1 MRKILTPLLHILNRR
16 ARPAALLAALALGLG
31 LAPLPRTGL
40 AQGLFSPVITVNGDA
55 ITGYELEQ
63 RAQLLRMLNAPGDH
77 MELARKALIEDRLKQ
92 QAAEAVDMKVAPE
105 DVQKGIDDFA
115 ARTNLSTE
123 EVLKALEEGGVSQ
136 QTLRDFVKINLLWRD
151 YVGARFSARARPT
164 DAEIDRAMGQG
175 SGSSGLQVLLSE
187 VIIPVTPQ
195 TAAQVEGLA
204 EQIAGLDSYDAF
216 SAAATQ
222 YSASDSRAQGGRL
235 DWMPLTQ
242 LPGPLQP
249 VILGLKQGEVTPPL
263 NLPNAVALFQM
274 RGIRETGVS
283 APRYAKIDYA
293 TYLIPGGRSPEALAT
308 AQGIIDRIDTCDDLY
323 GINKGKPEELL
334 QRKDQAPGE
343 IPRDIA
349 LELAKLDS
357 GETST
362 TLTRN
367 DGQTLVLLMLCNRT
381 ADATAGASRE
391 QIANALIE
399 QRLQSF
405 AASHLQQL
413 RADALIVEQ

>member
-1 MRKILTPLLHILNRR
+1 MRKILTPLLQYLNRR
-16 ARPAALLAALALGLG
+16 ARPACLLAALALPLA
-31 LAPLPRTGL
+31 LAPLPRAAL

-63 RAQLLRMLNAPGDH
+63 RALLLQILNAPGDR
-77 MELARKALIEDRLKQ
+77 MELAREALIEDRLKQ
-92 QAAEAVDMKVAPE
+92 QAADAVDLTIPPE
-105 DVQKGIDDFA
+105 DVEKGIDDFA

-123 EVLKALEEGGVSQ
+123 EVLKALEEAGVSK
-136 QTLRDFVKINLLWRD
+136 QTLRDFVKMNLLWRD
-151 YVGARFSARARPT
+151 YVGARFGARARPS
-164 DAEIDRAMGQG
+164 DAEIDRALGRG
-175 SGSSGLQVLLSE
+175 GASGGIQVLLSE

-204 EQIAGLDSYDAF
+204 EQIARLDSYDAF

-235 DWMPLTQ
+235 GWMPITR
-242 LPGPLQP
+242 LPAPLQP
-249 VILGLKQGEVTPPL
+249 VILDLKKGEVSPPL
-263 NLPNAVALFQM
+263 ALPNAVALFQM

-293 TYLIPGGRSPEALAT
+293 SYLIPGGRSPEALAS
-308 AQGIIDRIDTCDDLY
+308 ARQIIDRIDTCDDLY
-323 GINKGKPEELL
+323 GINKDRPEELL
-334 QRKDQAPGE
+334 ERKSQAPGE
-343 IPRDIA
+343 IPRDVA
-349 LELAKLDS
+349 LELAKLDR

-362 TLTRN
+362 ALTRN
-367 DGQTLVLLMLCNRT
+367 NGQTLVLLMLCNRT
-381 ADATAGASRE
+381 AAATADTSRE

-413 RADALIVEQ
+413 RADALIVEK

>member
-1 MRKILTPLLHILNRR
+1 MRKILTPLLHILPRR
-16 ARPAALLAALALGLG
+16 APPTGLLAALALT
-31 LAPLPRTGL
+31 LAAALPHAGL

-55 ITGYELEQ
+55 ITGYELDQ

-77 MELARKALIEDRLKQ
+77 VEMARKALIEDRLKQ
-92 QAAEAVDMKVAPE
+92 QAAKAIDLDVPPE
-105 DVQKGIDDFA
+105 DVQQGIDDFA

-123 EVLKALEEGGVSQ
+123 EVLKALEEGGVSR
-136 QTLRDFVKINLLWRD
+136 QTLRDFVKVNLLWRE
-151 YVGARFSARARPT
+151 YVSTRFGARARPS
-164 DAEIDRAMGQG
+164 DAEIDRAMGRG
-175 SGSSGLQVLLSE
+175 GAGGGIQVLLSE
-187 VIIPVTPQ
+187 IIIPVTPQ
-195 TAAQVEGLA
+195 TTAQVDGLA
-204 EQIAGLDSYDAF
+204 EQIARLDSYDAF

-222 YSASDSRAQGGRL
+222 YSASESRTRGGRL
-235 DWMPLTQ
+235 DWMPLSR

-249 VILGLKQGEVTPPL
+249 VLLDLKKGEVSAPL

-283 APRYAKIDYA
+283 APHYAKIDYA
-293 TYLIPGGRSPEALAT
+293 SYLIPGGRSPEALAT
-308 AQGIIDRIDTCDDLY
+308 AKGIIDRIDTCDDLY

-334 QRKDQAPGE
+334 ERTSKAPRE
-343 IPRDIA
+343 IPRDVA
-349 LELAKLDS
+349 LELAKLDN

-362 TLTRN
+362 ALTRN
-367 DGQTLVLLMLCNRT
+367 NGQTLVLLMLCSRT
-381 ADATAGASRE
+381 ADAAADASRE
-391 QIANALIE
+391 EIGNALIE

>member
-1 MRKILTPLLHILNRR
+1 MRKILTPLLQFLTRR
-16 ARPAALLAALALGLG
+16 ARPTALLAALALA
-31 LAPLPRTGL
+31 LAPQLPGTGL

-55 ITGYELEQ
+55 VTGYELEQ
-63 RAQLLRMLNAPGDH
+63 RAQLLRLLNAPGDP
-77 MELARKALIEDRLKQ
+77 MELARTALIEDRLKL
-92 QAAEAVDMKVAPE
+92 QAAKAIDLDVAPE

-115 ARTNLSTE
+115 ARTNLSTD
-123 EVLKALEEGGVSQ
+123 EVLKALKEGGVSQ
-136 QTLRDFVKINLLWRD
+136 QTLRDFVKMNLLWRD
-151 YVGARFSARARPT
+151 YVGARFGARARPS

-175 SGSSGLQVLLSE
+175 GSSSGIQVLLSE

-195 TAAQVEGLA
+195 TAAQVEQLG
-204 EQIAGLDSYDAF
+204 EQIAAIESYEGF

-235 DWMPLTQ
+235 DWMPLTR
-242 LPGPLQP
+242 LPAPLQP
-249 VILGLKQGEVTPPL
+249 VILGLKKGEVSPPL

-274 RGIRETGVS
+274 RDIRETGVS
-283 APRYAKIDYA
+283 TPRYAKIDYA
-293 TYLIPGGRSPEALAT
+293 TYLIPGGRSPEARAT
-308 AQGIIDRIDTCDDLY
+308 AQGIIERIDTCDDLY

-334 QRKDQAPGE
+334 ARKSQAPRE

-349 LELAKLDS
+349 LELAKLDN

-362 TLTRN
+362 ALTRN

-381 ADATAGASRE
+381 ADAAADASRE

-413 RADALIVEQ
+413 RADALIVEK

>member
-1 MRKILTPLLHILNRR
+1 MRKILTPLLHILPRR
-16 ARPAALLAALALGLG
+16 ARAAGPLAALALTLAVAAMPGAGL
-31 LAPLPRTGL
+31 T
-40 AQGLFSPVITVNGDA
+40 QGLFSPVITVNGDA
-55 ITGYELEQ
+55 ITGYELDQ

-77 MELARKALIEDRLKQ
+77 AEMARKALIEDRLKQ
-92 QAAEAVDMKVAPE
+92 QAAKTIDLDVSLE
-105 DVQKGIDDFA
+105 DVQQGIDDFA
-115 ARTNLSTE
+115 ARTKLSTE
-123 EVLKALEEGGVSQ
+123 EVLQALKQGGVSQ
-136 QTLRDFVKINLLWRD
+136 QTLRDFVKMNLLWRE
-151 YVGARFSARARPT
+151 YVSTRFGARARPS
-164 DAEIDRAMGQG
+164 DAEIDRAMGRG
-175 SGSSGLQVLLSE
+175 GAGGGVQVLLSE

-195 TAAQVEGLA
+195 TAAQVDGLA
-204 EQIAGLDSYDAF
+204 EQIARLDSYDAF

-222 YSASDSRAQGGRL
+222 YSASDSRTRGGRL
-235 DWMPLTQ
+235 DWMSLSN

-249 VILGLKQGEVTPPL
+249 VILELKKGEVSAPL

-293 TYLIPGGRSPEALAT
+293 TYLIPGGRSPEALAA

-323 GINKGKPEELL
+323 GVNKGQPEALL
-334 QRKDQAPGE
+334 ERKEQAPRE

-349 LELAKLDS
+349 LELAKLDN

-362 TLTRN
+362 ALTRN
-367 DGQTLVLLMLCNRT
+367 NGQTLVLLMLCNRT
-381 ADATAGASRE
+381 ADATADASRE

-413 RADALIVEQ
+413 RADALIVEK